1 MKTSQDS
8 ALPEPAE
15 SFVPSAQTLPN
26 NQLSAAIRDV
36 FLALFMWAASVALLL
51 LPQFLALPYV
61 ATHYR
66 GRTIAPEVLLAD
78 KTLILIL
85 VAGILPAH
93 LLTLVIAWCVSTRF
107 GKIPITKA
115 LRWQWERRVSI
126 AKSMALAVFLFAI
139 AWTIAL
145 AFGGKETNIE
155 RIINSSRAAALLLA
169 FLAVTTAPLVEEIV
183 YRGILFPAWERL
195 TGSVTAVVIVTFMF
209 AIPHVPQYWPNWAV
223 IFSITLLSAVLT
235 VVRARTGRLMPC
247 YIIHLVFNGI
257 QSIIIVAEPYLRPLL
272 NPRPPETAPAFLHSI
287 LALLSCSMK

>member
-223 IFSITLLSAVLT
+223 IFS
-235 VVRARTGRLMPC
+235 
-247 YIIHLVFNGI
+247 
-257 QSIIIVAEPYLRPLL
+257 
-272 NPRPPETAPAFLHSI
+272 
-287 LALLSCSMK
+287 K